1 MTPLVLAAVLVL
13 LPQQPRRDVPPVSA
27 ATHDAALYGK
37 ITDDRGQV
45 VAGVLVIV
53 VGVEP
58 GGARTALSD
67 ADGRYTVSGLPPG
80 RYPVV
85 ASKAGYPKVAY
96 GQLFTGGAGTL
107 AVLTQSQKTEANIS
121 LPRGAAITGVLLDDR
136 GEPMRNAGVSVS
148 RPPDEET
155 LTRPFTVARATTDER
170 GAFRL
175 WGLPAGE
182 YVVEASSRYENPSAP
197 AGPSVRVAP
206 GEERAVALRDVAVP
220 SVSARVSGTV
230 LTADG
235 GVMRGV
241 SVQLYQQSGPSG
253 ISSVNSNDGVFLFR
267 TVPAGTYTIVARGSI
282 FTPAG
287 PGRGSSSTPY
297 FAIEEIRIEDEQPVT
312 VSLTLSV
319 GTSLSGRVVPLMTSG
334 TFDFSK
340 LFLQLVRLDSAQ
352 SSIGGWLGFTKNA
365 DGSFVIAGIPPG
377 RYAMRLTGAA
387 EHQGWTFRS
396 AMVEGIDLFDFPI
409 RIGTEPVK
417 RVEVTVS
424 DRQTLLEGR
433 TTRDNA
439 ALIVYSRD
447 RRYWFRSS
455 RRLALIRPDSEGA
468 FSLRGLPEGTYL
480 VAAASKLPEAWQ
492 QVQFLERL
500 SPVATVTLREGE
512 RVTLDLSSR
521 R

>member
-1 MTPLVLAAVLVL
+1 MIPLVLAAVVIL
-13 LPQQPRRDVPPVSA
+13 LPQQPRRDAAPVSA
-27 ATHDAALYGK
+27 ATHDAVLYGRV
-37 ITDDRGQV
+37 TDERGQA
-45 VAGVLVIV
+45 VAGVLVTV

-58 GGARTALSD
+58 GGARTVLSD
-67 ADGRYTVSGLPPG
+67 ADGRYTLSALPTG

-96 GQLFTGGAGTL
+96 GQLFPGGAGTL
-107 AVLTQSQKTEANIS
+107 AVLSQSRRTEANITLS
-121 LPRGAAITGVLLDDR
+121 RGAAITGVLLDDR
-136 GEPMRNAGVSVS
+136 GEPVPNAGVSAL
-148 RPPDEET
+148 RPGDGDG
-155 LTRPFTVARATTDER
+155 LTRPLTVARATTDER
-170 GAFRL
+170 GGFRL
-175 WGLPAGE
+175 WGLAAGE
-182 YVVEASSRYENPSAP
+182 YVVEAASRYENPSAP
-197 AGPSVRVAP
+197 AGPSVRVAA

-220 SVSARVSGTV
+220 SVTARVSGTV
-230 LTADG
+230 LTPDG

-241 SVQLYQQSGPSG
+241 SVQLYQESGPSG
-253 ISSVNSNDGVFLFR
+253 VSSVNTNDGAFLFR
-267 TVPAGTYTIVARGSI
+267 AVPAGAYTIVARGSI

-287 PGRGSSSTPY
+287 PGRGSSSTTY
-297 FAIEEIRIEDEQPVT
+297 FAIEEIRVEDEQPVT

-319 GTSLSGRVVPLMTSG
+319 GTTLSGRVIPLMTTG

-340 LFLQLVRLDSAQ
+340 VFLQLVRLDSAQ

-365 DGSFVIAGIPPG
+365 DGTFVIAGIPPG
-377 RYAMRLTGAA
+377 RYGMRLSGSP
-387 EHQGWTFRS
+387 EHHGWTFRS
-396 AMVEGIDLFDFPI
+396 AIVGGIDLFDFPI

-417 RVEVTVS
+417 GVEITVS

-433 TTRDNA
+433 TTRADA
-439 ALIVYSRD
+439 ALIVYPGD

-455 RRLALIRPDSEGA
+455 RRLALVRPDSEGA

-492 QVQFLERL
+492 QVQFLEQL

-512 RVTLDLSSR
+512 RLTLDLVSR